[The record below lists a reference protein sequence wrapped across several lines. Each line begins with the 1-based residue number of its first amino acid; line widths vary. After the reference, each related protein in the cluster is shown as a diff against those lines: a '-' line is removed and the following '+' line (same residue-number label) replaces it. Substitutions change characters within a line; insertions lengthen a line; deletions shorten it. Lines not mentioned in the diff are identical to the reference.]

1 MISFVEAVLHG
12 ADKSNPLNE
21 KEVVEGLHPNAAL
34 MTEKELKALV
44 SNWFLVVIDLQLK
57 AQFFSAY

>member
-1 MISFVEAVLHG
+1 MQKLLAAFEPGIIISFVEALLHG
-12 ADKSNPLNE
+12 ADTVNPLNE

-44 SNWFLVVIDLQLK
+44 
-57 AQFFSAY
+57 